1 MPESVRRPLSVFL
14 VSQSELVRRTLADGL
29 SLLPHVEICGEAES
43 IEKALTAITALR
55 PNLVGS
61 EAHLHD
67 SNAPIR
73 VALYAED
80 SEGAI

>member
-1 MPESVRRPLSVFL
+1 MPESVCRPLSVFL
-14 VSQSELVRRTLADGL
+14 VNHLELVRRTLADGL

-43 IEKALTAITALR
+43 IAKALTMITGLR

-67 SNAPIR
+67 SNAPKR
-73 VALYAED
+73 VAVYAED
-80 SEGAI
+80 SEDAI